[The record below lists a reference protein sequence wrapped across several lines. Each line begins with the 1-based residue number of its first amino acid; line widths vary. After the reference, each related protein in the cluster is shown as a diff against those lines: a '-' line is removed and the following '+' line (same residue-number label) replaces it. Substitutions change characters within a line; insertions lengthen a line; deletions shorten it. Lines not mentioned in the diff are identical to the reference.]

1 MPKKT
6 EVPDGVVNRAQS
18 CEEISEEI
26 QAQKPKKTEVP
37 DGVVNSAQSCEEI
50 SEEIQAQMPK
60 KTEVPDGVANSAQS
74 CEEIAEEIQ
83 AQMLKKTEVLTDVVL
98 DHGGPNQLEGR
109 DRAPDG
115 LLDSGASHPMRS
127 ATSVEYSGGSPVSVT
142 LAGEGVRVL
151 RQNDQ
156 GTILV
161 EKEQGQVQPIVPRG
175 ALIQDLGYTL
185 HWGPSFLKLT
195 HPTKGPVKVRINNN
209 CPEVA
214 ACDALAMIRELEMSQ
229 VNSLNQHVETLRA
242 RLEVLKLEEKRPW
255 TELLKEFVATG
266 KRGVLL
272 KTLMSCPIT
281 KDLPTEVHS
290 LMLEDFNVDAG
301 NVYLKA
307 LPLTRK
313 KGKALMNSNNWVV
326 NLFMGDN
333 DTRDPFRMIQMGG
346 KTVLEVE

>member
-6 EVPDGVVNRAQS
+6 EVPNGVVNCAQ
-18 CEEISEEI
+18 CYEEI
-26 QAQKPKKTEVP
+26 A
-37 DGVVNSAQSCEEI
+37 
-50 SEEIQAQMPK
+50 EEIQAQMPK

-98 DHGGPNQLEGR
+98 DHSGSNQLEGR
-109 DRAPDG
+109 GRAPDG

-161 EKEQGQVQPIVPRG
+161 EKEQGQVQPIVPLG

-229 VNSLNQHVETLRA
+229 VKLFEPARGNVKGTLGGVEAGGEEALDRAVEGVCGHREKRSPSKDLDELPHHERSSHRSALVDVGRLQCGRWKCLPEGVTLNQ
-242 RLEVLKLEEKRPW
+242 EEKEGPD
-255 TELLKEFVATG
+255 EFKQLGREPVHG
-266 KRGVLL
+266 GQRYEGPIPNDPDGRQD
-272 KTLMSCPIT
+272 CP
-281 KDLPTEVHS
+281 
-290 LMLEDFNVDAG
+290 
-301 NVYLKA
+301 
-307 LPLTRK
+307 
-313 KGKALMNSNNWVV
+313 
-326 NLFMGDN
+326 
-333 DTRDPFRMIQMGG
+333 
-346 KTVLEVE
+346 